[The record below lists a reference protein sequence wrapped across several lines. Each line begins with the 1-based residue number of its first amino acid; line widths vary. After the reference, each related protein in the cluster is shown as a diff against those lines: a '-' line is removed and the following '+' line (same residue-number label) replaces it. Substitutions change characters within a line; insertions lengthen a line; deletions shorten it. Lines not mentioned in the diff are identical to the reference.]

1 MPICTCCCVSIE
13 FLPHLGHKRLQLF
26 LSLTHKSKRDLKHN
40 LWRHLDKVKGHIC
53 ISRRKRMEEEEE
65 GGEEG
70 GGGRREE
77 EVEAEKEKCAWGV
90 AFGTAAVIFTCWCAN
105 SPISL
110 KGSGHLYTSVVF
122 HHMGN
127 PIKMATNRMAS
138 AEMY

>member
-1 MPICTCCCVSIE
+1 ME

-26 LSLTHKSKRDLKHN
+26 LSLTHKSKGDLEHN
-40 LWRHLDKVKGHIC
+40 LWRHLEKVKGHMC
-53 ISRRKRMEEEEE
+53 ISRRRKMEEVLEEEEE
-65 GGEEG
+65 ERGEG
-70 GGGRREE
+70 GGGGSKGGREGE
-77 EVEAEKEKCAWGV
+77 MCLGV
-90 AFGTAAVIFTCWCAN
+90 AFGTAAIISTCWCAN

>member
-1 MPICTCCCVSIE
+1 
-13 FLPHLGHKRLQLF
+13 
-26 LSLTHKSKRDLKHN
+26 
-40 LWRHLDKVKGHIC
+40 
-53 ISRRKRMEEEEE
+53 MEEEEE
-65 GGEEG
+65 GGGGRRREER
-70 GGGRREE
+70 RREE
-77 EVEAEKEKCAWGV
+77 EVEVEKEEVKEAEKEKCAWGV
-90 AFGTAAVIFTCWCAN
+90 AFGTAAIIFTCWCAN